1 MAEAVAS
8 ALVNVIFQKLAD
20 VALKKY
26 VGSQG
31 FYTELE
37 NLERELSQ
45 IQAVLKDAADKEVK
59 DEAVKQWLRELKHL
73 AYDIDNLLDDVAT
86 EAMHRELSG
95 ASTSTVRNLIIPT
108 CCTNFSLDQ
117 RLSHK
122 LDSITTRLEHI
133 NKEKNALGLTVKDG
147 KQKDPNRGNETSLPE
162 SNVVGRVAEK
172 EELLKKLLG
181 DDGSSKENFS
191 IVPIVGMGGVGKTT
205 LATLLYNDPQL
216 HSHFELR
223 AWVYVSNDFDIF
235 KISKVIFQ
243 SVTGENKDFADLH
256 LLQVALKEHLKEKR
270 FLLVLDDV
278 WCENN
283 DDWQYLLQSFHLVA
297 RRSKI
302 IITTRKDQLLKKL
315 GFGGIGH
322 LDHLKILSHEDALSL
337 FALHALGVD
346 NFDSHPTLKQMGES
360 IVEKCG
366 GLPLALKAIGRRL
379 RTTTNAE
386 DWDDVLKS
394 EIWDIE
400 ISEEIFSSLK
410 RSYHDLSQHLKTLFE
425 YCSLFPRGFL
435 FDKEE
440 LILLWMAEGYLNQ
453 SRGYMSPERFGHE
466 CFEILLS
473 KSFFQ
478 HAPNDESFFV
488 MHNLMNDLATFVAED
503 YFLRFE
509 KEMEIRKRGS
519 TKYHHISFIREEYV
533 AYHKFEAFK
542 RARSLRTMLAVSA
555 GMNNSWDTFYLSN
568 KILVDLLPELALL
581 RVLCLSRFEIS
592 EVPEFIGSLKHLRYL
607 NLSQTKIRE
616 LPDNVGN
623 LYNLQTLIVFGCQ
636 SLTKLPKSFSKLQKL
651 RHFDLRDTPLLE
663 KLPLGIG
670 ELESLHTLT
679 KIIIGGDNG
688 FTITEL
694 KGLIN
699 LHGEISIQGLHKVQS
714 AMHAKEANL
723 SLKRLSKLELKWGY
737 VFDGTRRGPLEE
749 EVISELKPHSD
760 RLKELAIVSYGGTKF
775 PNWIG
780 DPSFHLLTH
789 VSIRGCKKCTYL
801 PPLGQLASLKEL
813 FIQGMDEVEDIGS
826 EFTGTID
833 VSFPSLEVLWFE
845 DMSGWKTWSTNYYI
859 LDEVFP
865 CLRELHIKDCPN
877 LNDVLVE
884 ALPSLRVLQID
895 RCGDGVLRH
904 LVHAAS
910 SITKLE
916 IQSILGLT
924 DGVWRGVIDYLGTL
938 EELRINGCNDIKYL
952 WESEADASKVLVN
965 LKKLYVH
972 NCSGLVSLGEI
983 GDGDNFNSSLLS
995 SLRILDVWHCNN
1007 MQCCCCPN
1015 SIESLCIGSCSS
1027 VTRVSFATP
1036 AGGQKLKSLDISL
1049 CNEQMEIINNTGMPM
1064 LEYVFIYRWRNLKSI
1079 TDMSYFKHI
1088 THLEL
1093 YSCLSIETFP
1103 DLELSKLTSLQ
1114 FLLIEKCPSM
1124 DSSFPRGLW
1133 PPKLVSLGIGGLKKP
1148 ILEWGYQNFPTSL
1161 VSLTLCDEP
1170 EVSNLNQLSHLL
1182 PSSLTHL
1189 GIEEFDNLE
1198 SPSEGLQHLTHLQ
1211 HLSIEKCPKMKH
1223 LPETLLPSLLS
1234 LIIEECPY
1242 LEERCNGRGSRYW
1255 PLISHIPR
1263 IEIESREFGTY
1274 SKRLLMRKQS
1284 LCLLIQQPILCSTK
1298 ATNDGCGYLSDRL
1311 SGPVT
1316 KTLVLR

>member
-8 ALVNVIFQKLAD
+8 VLVKAIFQKLANE
-20 VALKKY
+20 AFKKY
-26 VGSQG
+26 VRSQG
-31 FYTELE
+31 IYTELE
-37 NLERELSQ
+37 NLGRVLSQ
-45 IQAVLKDAADKEVK
+45 IQAVLKDASEKEVM

-95 ASTSTVRNLIIPT
+95 ASTSTSTVRNLIIPT
-108 CCTNFSLDQ
+108 CCTNFSLNQ

-122 LDSITTRLEHI
+122 LDYITARLEDI
-133 NKEKNALGLTVKDG
+133 NKEKDRLGLTVKYEN
-147 KQKDPNRGNETSLPE
+147 QKDASRGNEPSLLE
-162 SNVVGRVAEK
+162 HDVVGREVEK
-172 EELLKKLLG
+172 QQLLKKLLG
-181 DDGSSKENFS
+181 DEPSEENLS
-191 IVPIVGMGGVGKTT
+191 IIPIVGMGGVGKTT
-205 LATLLYNDPQL
+205 LARLLYNDPQVKD
-216 HSHFELR
+216 HFQLN
-223 AWVYVSNDFDIF
+223 AWVCVSDDFDIP
-235 KISKVIFQ
+235 KISNTIFQ
-243 SVTGENKDFADLH
+243 DVSMENKEFENLIQ
-256 LLQVALKEHLKEKR
+256 LQVALTEKFKDKR

-278 WCENN
+278 WTENYEN
-283 DDWQYLLQSFHLVA
+283 WEKLMLPFHSGA
-297 RRSKI
+297 PGSKI
-302 IITTRKDQLLKKL
+302 IMTTRTDELLKKL
-315 GFGGIGH
+315 GFVGIDH
-322 LDHLKILSHEDALSL
+322 HLKILSHEDALSL

-410 RSYHDLSQHLKTLFE
+410 RSYHDLSPDLKTLFE

-435 FDKEE
+435 FNKEE
-440 LILLWMAEGYLNQ
+440 LILLWMAEGYLDQ
-453 SRGYMSPERFGHE
+453 SRVDMSPEHFGHE

-488 MHNLMNDLATFVAED
+488 MHDLMNDLATFVAED

-509 KEMEIRKRGS
+509 KEMEIREEDL
-519 TKYHHISFIREEYV
+519 TKYLHISFIREEYV

-749 EVISELKPHSD
+749 EVITELKPHSD

-813 FIQGMDEVEDIGS
+813 FIQGMDEVEVIGS

-845 DMSGWKTWSTNYYI
+845 DMSGWKTWSTDYYI

-972 NCSGLVSLGEI
+972 NCSDLVSLGEI
-983 GDGDNFNSSLLS
+983 GDGDHFNSSLLS

-1007 MQCCCCPN
+1007 MECCCCPD

-1049 CNEQMEIINNTGMPM
+1049 CNEQMEKINNTGMPM

-1114 FLLIEKCPSM
+1114 SLLIEKCPSM

-1148 ILEWGYQNFPTSL
+1148 ILEWGPQNFPTSL

-1198 SPSEGLQHLTHLQ
+1198 SPSEGLQHLTSLQ
-1211 HLSIEKCPKMKH
+1211 HLFIEKCPKMKH
-1223 LPETLLPSLLS
+1223 LPENLLPSLLS

-1263 IEIESREFGTY
+1263 IEIES
-1274 SKRLLMRKQS
+1274 
-1284 LCLLIQQPILCSTK
+1284 
-1298 ATNDGCGYLSDRL
+1298 SD
-1311 SGPVT
+1311 SD
-1316 KTLVLR
+1316 